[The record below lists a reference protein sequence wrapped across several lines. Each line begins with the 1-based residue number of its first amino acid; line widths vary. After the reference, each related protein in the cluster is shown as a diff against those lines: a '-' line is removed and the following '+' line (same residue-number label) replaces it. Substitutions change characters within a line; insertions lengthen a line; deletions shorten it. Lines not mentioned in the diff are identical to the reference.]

1 MPTFPSYTVQYLHTP
16 NILYLRLRFPAE
28 KNDIDYHKIITIII
42 KDFTA
47 SLNILLY
54 YLLSITYGYNLKTY
68 NKIIYVINIVD
79 SITFL
84 NIFLY
89 HLLSIIY
96 NYNLKPFYDIFFKI
110 PKSKYRFFI
119 CQFATIIKHNT

>member
-1 MPTFPSYTVQYLHTP
+1 MPTSLSYTVQYLHIP
-16 NILYLRLRFPAE
+16 NILYLRLEFLAE
-28 KNDIDYHKIITIII
+28 KNDIDYYEIITIII
-42 KDFTA
+42 KDFTT

-68 NKIIYVINIVD
+68 NKIVYVVNIAD
-79 SITFL
+79 FTTFP

-96 NYNLKPFYDIFFKI
+96 DYNLKLLYDIFFKI
-110 PKSKYRFFI
+110 SKS
-119 CQFATIIKHNT
+119 